1 MTNTIQILSIEK
13 TGKESSLQKE
23 HNNKSIKIIDGYF
36 FSRNLDGQKFTKI
49 IKLISNDV
57 SKTILTK
64 SDKEFVTTLS
74 ITSLS
79 KNKVYTDLF
88 SVENESEMDHISLS
102 RWSDLILVAPAS
114 SNFLTKISNGFS
126 DDLASTVIK
135 ASDKKVFL
143 CPAMNVRMWEHASN
157 KQSISTLKS
166 YGYRILGPEIGEMA
180 CGEFGEGKMLEVDEI
195 INQLEIY
202 FKQISKNKKLKA
214 IVTAGP
220 TQELIDPVRF
230 ITNRSSGKQGYEIAN
245 SLVEN
250 GFDTTLISGPTNL
263 KPNDNLKLIRVKTGE
278 EMYEKT
284 MELLPCDLAIFT
296 AAVSDF
302 KIKKFNK
309 EKIKKNKDQS
319 FDLDLNPDILELVS
333 KSNKKPKIVV
343 GFAAESENLFDNAR
357 SKLEKKGCDLIVAN
371 DVSNNEIGF
380 ESDFN
385 EVHLFYKD
393 KNIDDEKIPKNF
405 KSVIADELIK
415 KITNK
420 FNFFND

>member
-1 MTNTIQILSIEK
+1 MKFLENKKILIIITGGIAAYK
-13 TGKESSLQKE
+13 T
-23 HNNKSIKIIDGYF
+23 
-36 FSRNLDGQKFTKI
+36 LDLI
-49 IKLISNDV
+49 RKLSKLNCEI
-57 SKTILTK
+57 KTILTK
-64 SDKEFVTTLS
+64 SGKEFVTPLS

-143 CPAMNVRMWEHASN
+143 CPAMNVRMWEHVSN

-195 INQLEIY
+195 INQLELY

-263 KPNDNLKLIRVKTGE
+263 EPNDNLKLIKVKTGE

-343 GFAAESENLFDNAR
+343 GFAAESENLFDNAK

>member
-1 MTNTIQILSIEK
+1 MKFLENKKILIIITGGIAAYK
-13 TGKESSLQKE
+13 T
-23 HNNKSIKIIDGYF
+23 
-36 FSRNLDGQKFTKI
+36 LDLI
-49 IKLISNDV
+49 RKLSKLNCEI
-57 SKTILTK
+57 KTILTK
-64 SDKEFVTTLS
+64 SGKEFVTPLS

-102 RWSDLILVAPAS
+102 RWSDFILVAPAS

-263 KPNDNLKLIRVKTGE
+263 KPNDNLKLIKVKTGE

>member
-1 MTNTIQILSIEK
+1 MKFLENKKILIIITGGIAAYK
-13 TGKESSLQKE
+13 T
-23 HNNKSIKIIDGYF
+23 
-36 FSRNLDGQKFTKI
+36 LDLI
-49 IKLISNDV
+49 RKLSKLNCEI
-57 SKTILTK
+57 KTILTK
-64 SDKEFVTTLS
+64 SGKEFVTPLS

-195 INQLEIY
+195 INQLELY

-263 KPNDNLKLIRVKTGE
+263 EPNDNLKLIKVKTGE

>member
-1 MTNTIQILSIEK
+1 MKFLENKKILIIITGGIAAYK
-13 TGKESSLQKE
+13 T
-23 HNNKSIKIIDGYF
+23 
-36 FSRNLDGQKFTKI
+36 LDLI
-49 IKLISNDV
+49 RKLSKLNCEI
-57 SKTILTK
+57 KTILTK
-64 SDKEFVTTLS
+64 SGKEFVTPLS

-88 SVENESEMDHISLS
+88 SIENESEMDHISLS

-143 CPAMNVRMWEHASN
+143 CPAMNVRMWEHPSN
-157 KQSISTLKS
+157 KQNINTLKS
-166 YGYRILGPEIGEMA
+166 YGYRLLGPEIGEMA
-180 CGEFGEGKMLEVDEI
+180 CGEFGDGKMLEVDEI
-195 INQLEIY
+195 INQLELY

-220 TQELIDPVRF
+220 THELIDPVRF

-245 SLVEN
+245 SLMKN

-263 KPNDNLKLIRVKTGE
+263 EPNDNLKLIRVKTGE

-284 MELLPCDLAIFT
+284 MEFLPCDLAIFT

-302 KIKKFNK
+302 KIKNYNR
-309 EKIKKNKDQS
+309 EKIKKGKDLNLY
-319 FDLDLNPDILELVS
+319 LDLNPDILELVS

-343 GFAAESENLFDNAR
+343 GFAAESENLFENAR

-371 DVSNNEIGF
+371 DVGNKEIGF

-393 KNIDDEKIPKNF
+393 KKINDEKIPKNF

-420 FNFFND
+420 FDFFND

>member
-1 MTNTIQILSIEK
+1 MKFLENKKILIIITGGIAAYK
-13 TGKESSLQKE
+13 T
-23 HNNKSIKIIDGYF
+23 
-36 FSRNLDGQKFTKI
+36 LDLI
-49 IKLISNDV
+49 RKLSKLNCEI
-57 SKTILTK
+57 KTILTK
-64 SDKEFVTTLS
+64 SGKEFVTPLS

-195 INQLEIY
+195 INQLELY

-263 KPNDNLKLIRVKTGE
+263 EPNDNLKLIKVKTGE
-278 EMYEKT
+278 EMHKKT

-309 EKIKKNKDQS
+309 EKIKKDKDQS

-415 KITNK
+415 KITNR

>member
-1 MTNTIQILSIEK
+1 MKFFENKKILIIITGGIAAYK
-13 TGKESSLQKE
+13 T
-23 HNNKSIKIIDGYF
+23 
-36 FSRNLDGQKFTKI
+36 LDLI
-49 IKLISNDV
+49 RKLSKLNCEI
-57 SKTILTK
+57 KTILTK
-64 SDKEFVTTLS
+64 SGKEFVTPLS

-195 INQLEIY
+195 INQLELY

-263 KPNDNLKLIRVKTGE
+263 EPNDNLKLIKVKTGE
-278 EMYEKT
+278 EMFEKT

-309 EKIKKNKDQS
+309 EKIKKNKDLS

>member
-1 MTNTIQILSIEK
+1 MKFLENKKILIIITGGIAAYK
-13 TGKESSLQKE
+13 T
-23 HNNKSIKIIDGYF
+23 
-36 FSRNLDGQKFTKI
+36 LDLI
-49 IKLISNDV
+49 RKLSKLNCEI
-57 SKTILTK
+57 KTILTK
-64 SDKEFVTTLS
+64 SGKEFVTPLS

-126 DDLASTVIK
+126 DDLASAVIK

-263 KPNDNLKLIRVKTGE
+263 EPNDNLKFIKVKTGE
-278 EMYEKT
+278 EMHKKT

-309 EKIKKNKDQS
+309 EKIKKDKDQS

>member
-1 MTNTIQILSIEK
+1 MKFLENKKILIVITGGIAAYK
-13 TGKESSLQKE
+13 T
-23 HNNKSIKIIDGYF
+23 
-36 FSRNLDGQKFTKI
+36 LDLI
-49 IKLISNDV
+49 RKLSKLNCEI
-57 SKTILTK
+57 KTILTK
-64 SDKEFVTTLS
+64 SGKEFVTPLS

-202 FKQISKNKKLKA
+202 FKKISKNKKLKA

-263 KPNDNLKLIRVKTGE
+263 EPNDNLKLIKVKTGE

-302 KIKKFNK
+302 KVKKFNK

-319 FDLDLNPDILELVS
+319 FNLDLNPDILELVS

>member
-1 MTNTIQILSIEK
+1 MKFLENKKILIIITGGIAAYK
-13 TGKESSLQKE
+13 T
-23 HNNKSIKIIDGYF
+23 
-36 FSRNLDGQKFTKI
+36 LDLI
-49 IKLISNDV
+49 RKLSKLNCEI
-57 SKTILTK
+57 KTILTK
-64 SDKEFVTTLS
+64 SGKEFVTPLS

-157 KQSISTLKS
+157 KQSISTLKN

-263 KPNDNLKLIRVKTGE
+263 RPNDNLKLIKVKTGE

-405 KSVIADELIK
+405 KSVIAHELIK

>member
-1 MTNTIQILSIEK
+1 MKFLENKKILIIITGGIAAYK
-13 TGKESSLQKE
+13 T
-23 HNNKSIKIIDGYF
+23 
-36 FSRNLDGQKFTKI
+36 LDLI
-49 IKLISNDV
+49 RKLSKLNCEI
-57 SKTILTK
+57 KTILTK
-64 SDKEFVTTLS
+64 SGKEFVTPLS

-263 KPNDNLKLIRVKTGE
+263 KPNDNLKLIKVKTGE

-302 KIKKFNK
+302 KVKKFNK

-343 GFAAESENLFDNAR
+343 GFAAESENLFDNAK

>member
-1 MTNTIQILSIEK
+1 MKFLENKKILIII
-13 TGKESSLQKE
+13 TGGIAAYKSLDL
-23 HNNKSIKIIDGYF
+23 I
-36 FSRNLDGQKFTKI
+36 R
-49 IKLISNDV
+49 KLSKLNCEI
-57 SKTILTK
+57 KTILTK
-64 SDKEFVTTLS
+64 GGKEFVTPLS

-157 KQSISTLKS
+157 KRNVNILKS
-166 YGYRILGPEIGEMA
+166 YGYRLLGPEIGEMA

-195 INQLEIY
+195 INQLELY
-202 FKQISKNKKLKA
+202 FKQTSKNKKLKA

-263 KPNDNLKLIRVKTGE
+263 EPNDNLKLIKVKTGE

-302 KIKKFNK
+302 KVKKFNK

-343 GFAAESENLFDNAR
+343 GFAAESENLFDNAK

>member
-1 MTNTIQILSIEK
+1 MKFLENKKILIIITGGIAAYK
-13 TGKESSLQKE
+13 T
-23 HNNKSIKIIDGYF
+23 
-36 FSRNLDGQKFTKI
+36 LDLI
-49 IKLISNDV
+49 RKLSKLNCEI
-57 SKTILTK
+57 KTILTK
-64 SDKEFVTTLS
+64 SGKEFVTPLS

-195 INQLEIY
+195 INQLELY

-263 KPNDNLKLIRVKTGE
+263 KPNDNLKLIKVKTGE
-278 EMYEKT
+278 EMYKKT

-302 KIKKFNK
+302 KVKKFNK

-380 ESDFN
+380 ESEFN

>member
-1 MTNTIQILSIEK
+1 MKFLENKKILIIITGGIAAYK
-13 TGKESSLQKE
+13 T
-23 HNNKSIKIIDGYF
+23 
-36 FSRNLDGQKFTKI
+36 LDLI
-49 IKLISNDV
+49 RKLSKLNCEI
-57 SKTILTK
+57 KTILTK
-64 SDKEFVTTLS
+64 SGKEFVTPLS

-263 KPNDNLKLIRVKTGE
+263 KPNDNLKLIKVKTGE
-278 EMYEKT
+278 EMHKKT

-319 FDLDLNPDILELVS
+319 FDLDLNPDILQLVS

-371 DVSNNEIGF
+371 DVSNKEIGF

>member
-1 MTNTIQILSIEK
+1 MKFLENKKILIIITGGIAAYK
-13 TGKESSLQKE
+13 TLDLIRKLSKLNCE
-23 HNNKSIKIIDGYF
+23 IK
-36 FSRNLDGQKFTKI
+36 T
-49 IKLISNDV
+49 V
-57 SKTILTK
+57 LTK
-64 SDKEFVTTLS
+64 SGKEFVTPLS

-263 KPNDNLKLIRVKTGE
+263 KPNDNLKLIKVKTGE

>member
-1 MTNTIQILSIEK
+1 MKFLENKKILIIITGGIAAYK
-13 TGKESSLQKE
+13 T
-23 HNNKSIKIIDGYF
+23 
-36 FSRNLDGQKFTKI
+36 LDLI
-49 IKLISNDV
+49 RKLSKLNCEI
-57 SKTILTK
+57 KTILTK
-64 SDKEFVTTLS
+64 SGKEFVTPLS

-126 DDLASTVIK
+126 NDLASTVIK

-166 YGYRILGPEIGEMA
+166 YHYRILGPEIGEMA
-180 CGEFGEGKMLEVDEI
+180 CGEFGEGKMLEIDEI

-202 FKQISKNKKLKA
+202 FKQINKNKKLKA

-263 KPNDNLKLIRVKTGE
+263 KPNDNLKLIKVKTGE
-278 EMYEKT
+278 EMHKKT

>member
-1 MTNTIQILSIEK
+1 MKFLENKKILIII
-13 TGKESSLQKE
+13 TGGIAAYKSLDL
-23 HNNKSIKIIDGYF
+23 I
-36 FSRNLDGQKFTKI
+36 R
-49 IKLISNDV
+49 KLSKLNCEI
-57 SKTILTK
+57 KTILTK
-64 SDKEFVTTLS
+64 GGKEFVTPLS

-157 KQSISTLKS
+157 KRNVNILKS
-166 YGYRILGPEIGEMA
+166 YGYRLLGPEVGEMA

-195 INQLEIY
+195 INQLELY
-202 FKQISKNKKLKA
+202 FKQISNNKKLKA
-214 IVTAGP
+214 IITAGP

-263 KPNDNLKLIRVKTGE
+263 EANDNLKLIKVKTGE

-309 EKIKKNKDQS
+309 EK
-319 FDLDLNPDILELVS
+319 
-333 KSNKKPKIVV
+333 
-343 GFAAESENLFDNAR
+343 
-357 SKLEKKGCDLIVAN
+357 
-371 DVSNNEIGF
+371 
-380 ESDFN
+380 
-385 EVHLFYKD
+385 
-393 KNIDDEKIPKNF
+393 
-405 KSVIADELIK
+405 
-415 KITNK
+415 
-420 FNFFND
+420 

>member
-1 MTNTIQILSIEK
+1 MKFLENKKILFIITGGIAAYK
-13 TGKESSLQKE
+13 T
-23 HNNKSIKIIDGYF
+23 
-36 FSRNLDGQKFTKI
+36 LDLI
-49 IKLISNDV
+49 RKLSKLNCEI
-57 SKTILTK
+57 KTILTK
-64 SDKEFVTTLS
+64 SGKEFVTPLS

-263 KPNDNLKLIRVKTGE
+263 KPNDNLKLIKVKTGE
-278 EMYEKT
+278 EMHKKT

-309 EKIKKNKDQS
+309 EKIKKDKDQS

>member
-1 MTNTIQILSIEK
+1 MKFLENKKILIIITGGIAAYK
-13 TGKESSLQKE
+13 T
-23 HNNKSIKIIDGYF
+23 
-36 FSRNLDGQKFTKI
+36 LDLI
-49 IKLISNDV
+49 RKLSKLNCEI
-57 SKTILTK
+57 KTILTK
-64 SDKEFVTTLS
+64 SGKEFVTPLS
-74 ITSLS
+74 ITALS
-79 KNKVYTDLF
+79 KNKVFTDLF

-157 KQSISTLKS
+157 KQSINTLKS

-195 INQLEIY
+195 INQLELY

-263 KPNDNLKLIRVKTGE
+263 EPNDNLKLIKVKTGE

-302 KIKKFNK
+302 KVKKFNK

-319 FDLDLNPDILELVS
+319 FNLDLNPDILELVS

-405 KSVIADELIK
+405 KSVIADELVK

>member
-1 MTNTIQILSIEK
+1 MKFLENKKILIIITGGIAAYK
-13 TGKESSLQKE
+13 T
-23 HNNKSIKIIDGYF
+23 
-36 FSRNLDGQKFTKI
+36 LDLI
-49 IKLISNDV
+49 RKLSKLNCEI
-57 SKTILTK
+57 KTILTK
-64 SDKEFVTTLS
+64 SGKEFVTPLS

-263 KPNDNLKLIRVKTGE
+263 EPNDNLKLIKVKTGE
-278 EMYEKT
+278 EMHKKT

-309 EKIKKNKDQS
+309 EKIKKDKDQS

>member
-1 MTNTIQILSIEK
+1 MKFLENKKILIII
-13 TGKESSLQKE
+13 TGGIAAYKSLDL
-23 HNNKSIKIIDGYF
+23 I
-36 FSRNLDGQKFTKI
+36 R
-49 IKLISNDV
+49 KLSKLNCEI
-57 SKTILTK
+57 KTILTK
-64 SDKEFVTTLS
+64 GGKEFVTPLS

-157 KQSISTLKS
+157 KQNVNILKS
-166 YGYRILGPEIGEMA
+166 YGYRLLGPEVGEMA

-195 INQLEIY
+195 INQLELY
-202 FKQISKNKKLKA
+202 FKQISNNKKLKA

-263 KPNDNLKLIRVKTGE
+263 EPNDNLKLIKVKTGE

-309 EKIKKNKDQS
+309 EKIKKNKDLS

-343 GFAAESENLFDNAR
+343 GFAAESENLFNNAR
-357 SKLEKKGCDLIVAN
+357 SKLEKKGCDLIIAN

-380 ESDFN
+380 ESNFN

>member
-1 MTNTIQILSIEK
+1 MKFLENKKILIIITGGIAAYK
-13 TGKESSLQKE
+13 T
-23 HNNKSIKIIDGYF
+23 
-36 FSRNLDGQKFTKI
+36 LDLI
-49 IKLISNDV
+49 RKLSKLNCEI
-57 SKTILTK
+57 KTILTK
-64 SDKEFVTTLS
+64 SGKEFVTPLS

-180 CGEFGEGKMLEVDEI
+180 CGEFGEGKMLEVDKI
-195 INQLEIY
+195 INQLELY

-263 KPNDNLKLIRVKTGE
+263 KPNDNLKLIKVKTGE

-302 KIKKFNK
+302 KVKKFNK

>member
-1 MTNTIQILSIEK
+1 MKFLENKKILIIITGGIAAYK
-13 TGKESSLQKE
+13 T
-23 HNNKSIKIIDGYF
+23 
-36 FSRNLDGQKFTKI
+36 LDLI
-49 IKLISNDV
+49 RKLSKLNCEI
-57 SKTILTK
+57 KTILTK
-64 SDKEFVTTLS
+64 SGKEFVTPLS

-79 KNKVYTDLF
+79 KNKVYADLF

-263 KPNDNLKLIRVKTGE
+263 KPNDNLKLIKVKTGE
-278 EMYEKT
+278 EMHKKT

-302 KIKKFNK
+302 KVKKFNK

>member
-1 MTNTIQILSIEK
+1 MKFLENKKILIIITGGIAAYK
-13 TGKESSLQKE
+13 T
-23 HNNKSIKIIDGYF
+23 
-36 FSRNLDGQKFTKI
+36 LDLI
-49 IKLISNDV
+49 RKLSKLNCEI
-57 SKTILTK
+57 KTILTK
-64 SDKEFVTTLS
+64 SGKEFVTPLS

-263 KPNDNLKLIRVKTGE
+263 KPNDNLKLIKVKTGE
-278 EMYEKT
+278 EMHKKT

-302 KIKKFNK
+302 KVKKFNK

-319 FDLDLNPDILELVS
+319 FNLDLNPDILELVS

>member
-1 MTNTIQILSIEK
+1 MKFLENKKILIIITGGIAAYK
-13 TGKESSLQKE
+13 T
-23 HNNKSIKIIDGYF
+23 
-36 FSRNLDGQKFTKI
+36 LDLI
-49 IKLISNDV
+49 RKLSKLNCEI
-57 SKTILTK
+57 KTILTK
-64 SDKEFVTTLS
+64 SGKEFVTPLS

-166 YGYRILGPEIGEMA
+166 FGYRILGPEIGEMA

-195 INQLEIY
+195 INQLELY

-263 KPNDNLKLIRVKTGE
+263 KPNDNLKLIKVKTGE

-319 FDLDLNPDILELVS
+319 FDLDLNPDILQLVS
-333 KSNKKPKIVV
+333 KSNKKPKFVV

>member
-1 MTNTIQILSIEK
+1 MKFLENKKILIIITGGIAAYK
-13 TGKESSLQKE
+13 T
-23 HNNKSIKIIDGYF
+23 
-36 FSRNLDGQKFTKI
+36 LDLI
-49 IKLISNDV
+49 RKLSKLNCEI
-57 SKTILTK
+57 KTILTK
-64 SDKEFVTTLS
+64 SGKEFVTPLS

-143 CPAMNVRMWEHASN
+143 CPAMNVRMWEHVSN
-157 KQSISTLKS
+157 NQSISTLKS

-195 INQLEIY
+195 INQLELY

-263 KPNDNLKLIRVKTGE
+263 KPNDNLKLIKVKTGE
-278 EMYEKT
+278 EMHKKT

-343 GFAAESENLFDNAR
+343 GFAAESENLFDNAK

>member
-1 MTNTIQILSIEK
+1 MKFLENKKILIIITGGIAAYK
-13 TGKESSLQKE
+13 TLDLIRKLSKLNCE
-23 HNNKSIKIIDGYF
+23 IK
-36 FSRNLDGQKFTKI
+36 T
-49 IKLISNDV
+49 V
-57 SKTILTK
+57 LTK
-64 SDKEFVTTLS
+64 SGKEFVTPLS

-166 YGYRILGPEIGEMA
+166 YGYKILGPEIGEMA

-195 INQLEIY
+195 INKLELY
-202 FKQISKNKKLKA
+202 FKQVSKNKKLKA

-263 KPNDNLKLIRVKTGE
+263 EPNDNLKLIKVKTGE

-284 MELLPCDLAIFT
+284 MELLPCDLAIFA

-309 EKIKKNKDQS
+309 DKIKKNKDQS

-385 EVHLFYKD
+385 EVHLFYKN
-393 KNIDDEKIPKNF
+393 KNIDDDKIPKNF

>member
-1 MTNTIQILSIEK
+1 MKFLENKKILIIITGGIAAYK
-13 TGKESSLQKE
+13 T
-23 HNNKSIKIIDGYF
+23 
-36 FSRNLDGQKFTKI
+36 LDLI
-49 IKLISNDV
+49 RKLSKLNCEI
-57 SKTILTK
+57 KTILTK
-64 SDKEFVTTLS
+64 SGKEFVTPLS

-180 CGEFGEGKMLEVDEI
+180 CGEFGEGKMLEVDKI

-263 KPNDNLKLIRVKTGE
+263 KPNDNLKLIKVKTGE

-319 FDLDLNPDILELVS
+319 FDLDLNPDILQLVS
-333 KSNKKPKIVV
+333 KSNKKPKIVI

>member
-1 MTNTIQILSIEK
+1 MGFAVVTSTQGRGVVSETNKMCLGAFNAVPLIEEFYKTLDLIRKLS
-13 TGKESSLQKE
+13 
-23 HNNKSIKIIDGYF
+23 
-36 FSRNLDGQKFTKI
+36 
-49 IKLISNDV
+49 KLNCEI
-57 SKTILTK
+57 KTILTK
-64 SDKEFVTTLS
+64 SGKEFVTPLS

-263 KPNDNLKLIRVKTGE
+263 EPNDNLKLIKVKTGE
-278 EMYEKT
+278 EMHKKT

>member
-1 MTNTIQILSIEK
+1 MKFLKNKKILIII
-13 TGKESSLQKE
+13 TGGIAAYKSLDL
-23 HNNKSIKIIDGYF
+23 I
-36 FSRNLDGQKFTKI
+36 R
-49 IKLISNDV
+49 KLSKLNCEI
-57 SKTILTK
+57 KTILTK
-64 SDKEFVTTLS
+64 SGKEFVTPLS

-143 CPAMNVRMWEHASN
+143 CPAMNVRMWEHVSN

-195 INQLEIY
+195 INQLELY
-202 FKQISKNKKLKA
+202 LKQISKNKKLKA

-263 KPNDNLKLIRVKTGE
+263 EANDNLKLIKVKTGE

-319 FDLDLNPDILELVS
+319 FDLDLNPDILQLVS
-333 KSNKKPKIVV
+333 KSNKKPKFVV

-393 KNIDDEKIPKNF
+393 KNIDDEKISKNF

>member
-1 MTNTIQILSIEK
+1 MKFLENKKILIIITGGIAAYK
-13 TGKESSLQKE
+13 T
-23 HNNKSIKIIDGYF
+23 
-36 FSRNLDGQKFTKI
+36 LDLI
-49 IKLISNDV
+49 RKLSKLNCEI
-57 SKTILTK
+57 KTILTK
-64 SDKEFVTTLS
+64 SGKEFVTPLS

-195 INQLEIY
+195 INKLELY
-202 FKQISKNKKLKA
+202 FKQVSKNKKLKA

-263 KPNDNLKLIRVKTGE
+263 EPNDNLKLIKVKTGE

-284 MELLPCDLAIFT
+284 MELLPCDLAIFA

-309 EKIKKNKDQS
+309 DKIKKNKDQS

>member
-1 MTNTIQILSIEK
+1 MKFLENKKILIIITGGIAAYK
-13 TGKESSLQKE
+13 T
-23 HNNKSIKIIDGYF
+23 
-36 FSRNLDGQKFTKI
+36 LDLI
-49 IKLISNDV
+49 RKLSKLNCEI
-57 SKTILTK
+57 KTILTK
-64 SDKEFVTTLS
+64 SGKEFVTPLS

-195 INQLEIY
+195 INQLELY
-202 FKQISKNKKLKA
+202 FKQISENKKYKA

-263 KPNDNLKLIRVKTGE
+263 EPNDNLKLIKVKTGE
-278 EMYEKT
+278 EMHKKT

>member
-1 MTNTIQILSIEK
+1 MKFLENKKILIIITGGIAAYK
-13 TGKESSLQKE
+13 T
-23 HNNKSIKIIDGYF
+23 
-36 FSRNLDGQKFTKI
+36 LDLI
-49 IKLISNDV
+49 RKLSKLNCEI
-57 SKTILTK
+57 KTILTK
-64 SDKEFVTTLS
+64 SGKEFVTPLS

-263 KPNDNLKLIRVKTGE
+263 EPNDNLKLIKVKTGE
-278 EMYEKT
+278 EMHKKT

-371 DVSNNEIGF
+371 DVSNSEIGF

>member
-1 MTNTIQILSIEK
+1 MKFLENKKILIVITGGIAAYK
-13 TGKESSLQKE
+13 T
-23 HNNKSIKIIDGYF
+23 
-36 FSRNLDGQKFTKI
+36 LDLI
-49 IKLISNDV
+49 RKLSKLNCEI
-57 SKTILTK
+57 KTILTK
-64 SDKEFVTTLS
+64 SGKEFVTPLS

-79 KNKVYTDLF
+79 KNKVYADLF

-263 KPNDNLKLIRVKTGE
+263 KPNDNLKLIKVKTGE
-278 EMYEKT
+278 EMHKKT

>member
-1 MTNTIQILSIEK
+1 MKFLENKKILIIITGGIAAYK
-13 TGKESSLQKE
+13 T
-23 HNNKSIKIIDGYF
+23 
-36 FSRNLDGQKFTKI
+36 LDLI
-49 IKLISNDV
+49 RKLSKLNCEI
-57 SKTILTK
+57 KTILTK
-64 SDKEFVTTLS
+64 SGKEFVTPLS

-195 INQLEIY
+195 INQLELY

-263 KPNDNLKLIRVKTGE
+263 EPNDNLKLIKVKTGE
-278 EMYEKT
+278 EMYKKT

-302 KIKKFNK
+302 KVKKFNK

-393 KNIDDEKIPKNF
+393 KNIDDEKISKNF

>member
-1 MTNTIQILSIEK
+1 MKFLENKKILIIITGGIAAYK
-13 TGKESSLQKE
+13 T
-23 HNNKSIKIIDGYF
+23 
-36 FSRNLDGQKFTKI
+36 LDLI
-49 IKLISNDV
+49 RKLSKLNCEI
-57 SKTILTK
+57 KTILTK
-64 SDKEFVTTLS
+64 SGKEFVTPLS

-263 KPNDNLKLIRVKTGE
+263 KPNDNLKLIKVKTGE
-278 EMYEKT
+278 EMYKKT

-309 EKIKKNKDQS
+309 EKIKKDKDQS

-371 DVSNNEIGF
+371 DVSNDEIGF

>member
-1 MTNTIQILSIEK
+1 MKFLENKKILIIITGGIAAYK
-13 TGKESSLQKE
+13 T
-23 HNNKSIKIIDGYF
+23 
-36 FSRNLDGQKFTKI
+36 LDLI
-49 IKLISNDV
+49 RKLSKLNCEI
-57 SKTILTK
+57 KTILTK
-64 SDKEFVTTLS
+64 SGKEFVTPLS

-157 KQSISTLKS
+157 KQSISILKI

-263 KPNDNLKLIRVKTGE
+263 KPNDNLKLIKVKTGE
-278 EMYEKT
+278 EMHKKT

>member
-1 MTNTIQILSIEK
+1 MKFLENKKILIII
-13 TGKESSLQKE
+13 TGGIAAYKSLDL
-23 HNNKSIKIIDGYF
+23 I
-36 FSRNLDGQKFTKI
+36 R
-49 IKLISNDV
+49 KLSKLNCEI
-57 SKTILTK
+57 KTILTK
-64 SDKEFVTTLS
+64 SGKEFVTPLS

-79 KNKVYTDLF
+79 KNKVFTDLF

-126 DDLASTVIK
+126 DDLASTLIK
-135 ASDKKVFL
+135 ESDKKVFL

-263 KPNDNLKLIRVKTGE
+263 EPNDNLKLIKVKTGE

-309 EKIKKNKDQS
+309 EKIKKDKDQS

-371 DVSNNEIGF
+371 DVSNKEIGF
-380 ESDFN
+380 ESEFN

>member
-1 MTNTIQILSIEK
+1 MKFLENKKILIIITGGIAAYK
-13 TGKESSLQKE
+13 T
-23 HNNKSIKIIDGYF
+23 
-36 FSRNLDGQKFTKI
+36 LDLI
-49 IKLISNDV
+49 RKLSKLNCEI
-57 SKTILTK
+57 KTILTK
-64 SDKEFVTTLS
+64 SGKEFVTPLS

-88 SVENESEMDHISLS
+88 SVEDESEMDHISLS

-157 KQSISTLKS
+157 KQSISALKS

-195 INQLEIY
+195 INQLELY

-263 KPNDNLKLIRVKTGE
+263 EPNDNLKLIKVKTGE

-309 EKIKKNKDQS
+309 EQIKKNKDLS

-371 DVSNNEIGF
+371 DVSNNKIGF

>member
-1 MTNTIQILSIEK
+1 MKFLENKKILIIITGGIAAYK
-13 TGKESSLQKE
+13 T
-23 HNNKSIKIIDGYF
+23 
-36 FSRNLDGQKFTKI
+36 LDLI
-49 IKLISNDV
+49 RKLSKLNCEI
-57 SKTILTK
+57 KTILTK
-64 SDKEFVTTLS
+64 SGKEFVTPLS

-88 SVENESEMDHISLS
+88 SIENESEMDHISLS

-143 CPAMNVRMWEHASN
+143 CPAMNVRMWEHPSN
-157 KQSISTLKS
+157 KQNINTLKS
-166 YGYRILGPEIGEMA
+166 YGYRLLGPEIGEMA
-180 CGEFGEGKMLEVDEI
+180 CGEFGDGKMLEVDEI
-195 INQLEIY
+195 INQLELY

-263 KPNDNLKLIRVKTGE
+263 EPNDNLKLIKVKTGE

-302 KIKKFNK
+302 KVKKFNK
-309 EKIKKNKDQS
+309 EKIKKNKDLS

-371 DVSNNEIGF
+371 DVSNNKIGF

>member
-1 MTNTIQILSIEK
+1 MKFLENKKILIIITGGIAAYK
-13 TGKESSLQKE
+13 TLDLIRKLSK
-23 HNNKSIKIIDGYF
+23 HNCEIK
-36 FSRNLDGQKFTKI
+36 T
-49 IKLISNDV
+49 V
-57 SKTILTK
+57 LTK
-64 SDKEFVTTLS
+64 SGKEFVTPLS

-157 KQSISTLKS
+157 KQSINTLKS
-166 YGYRILGPEIGEMA
+166 YGYRILGPETGEMA

-195 INQLEIY
+195 INQLELY

-263 KPNDNLKLIRVKTGE
+263 KPNDNLKLIKVKTGE
-278 EMYEKT
+278 EMHKKT

-343 GFAAESENLFDNAR
+343 GFAAESENLFDNAK